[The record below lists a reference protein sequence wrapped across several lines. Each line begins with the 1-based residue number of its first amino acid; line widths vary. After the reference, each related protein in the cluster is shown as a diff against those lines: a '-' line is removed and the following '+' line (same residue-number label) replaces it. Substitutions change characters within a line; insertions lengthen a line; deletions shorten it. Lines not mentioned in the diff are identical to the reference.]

1 MFETELVDGQDLDV
15 AIVGG
20 GVSGLYSGWRLCT
33 AANPPASVGL
43 FECSDRLGGRLES
56 VVLPG
61 MKISGELGGMRY
73 MTSQVIATTL
83 IERVFA
89 DELEHVDFPM
99 GDAATLLFYLR
110 KQRFAA
116 NSWTEAQGQGEAFQ
130 TRYAVND
137 GDAGLSADQLFN
149 KIAYDVLMS
158 DPAIAEQYASQL
170 QHPSEWVYNLNLT
183 SQNWDAIK
191 PVARYCFA
199 ASPYDGMLV
208 NDLGFWNVIK
218 DQCSEEGYAFLS
230 DAGGYY
236 SNTINWNAAEA
247 FENMVGDFTGQDV
260 AYRTIVGGYE
270 KIADTLAAHLAAA
283 PQSLIWGGTR
293 LTRVDPAPGGPRR
306 YALTL
311 ALQDTTVQ
319 VFADAVILALPRR
332 SLELLDQDCMLFSD
346 DEGVTRSQ
354 LAETVP
360 SVLLQPSMKLL
371 MAFEEPW
378 WKQDFGATSGESITD
393 LPMRQCYYFGTDA
406 DDSHSLF
413 LASYNDMD
421 TVSFW
426 SPLAQTEPL
435 FQPRATSLASTQA
448 LAEVQDLQAPA
459 LMVAEA
465 MNQVRELHGTEPRPI
480 PDPYV
485 TYWRDWQQDPFG
497 GGYHAWD
504 AGVSVK
510 DVMPYM
516 RAPLPGEGIH
526 VCGEC
531 YSDLQGWIEGAFCV
545 AEHMLQDHFG
555 LERPDWLAADYYMG
569 W

>member
-1 MFETELVDGQDLDV
+1 MFESELVDGQELAV

-33 AANPPASVGL
+33 SENPPDSVGL
-43 FECSDRLGGRLES
+43 FESSDRLGGRLES

-61 MKISGELGGMRY
+61 MAISGELGGMRY

-83 IERVFA
+83 IETVFA
-89 DELEHVDFPM
+89 DELTHVDFPM
-99 GDAATLLFYLR
+99 GDPATLLFYLR

-116 NSWTEAQGQGEAFQ
+116 SSWSQAQAQGETFQ
-130 TRYAVND
+130 TRYVMDA
-137 GDAGLSADQLFN
+137 GDAGFSADQLFN

-158 DPAIAEQYASQL
+158 DPAIAERYASKL
-170 QHPSEWVYNLNLT
+170 QHPSQWVYNLNLT
-183 SQNWDAIK
+183 SQDWDAIK
-191 PVARYCFA
+191 PVARYCFPG
-199 ASPYDGMLV
+199 SPYDGMLV
-208 NDLGFWNVIK
+208 NDLGFWNLIK
-218 DQCSEEGYAFLS
+218 DQCSEEGFAFLS

-247 FENMVGDFTGQDV
+247 FENMVGDFTGTDV
-260 AYRTIVGGYE
+260 AYRTIEGGYE
-270 KIADTLAAHLAAA
+270 KIADTLAEHFAAA
-283 PQSLIWGGTR
+283 PQARVWTGTR
-293 LTRVDPAPGGPRR
+293 LTRVDPATAGPRR
-306 YALTL
+306 YALTI
-311 ALQDTTVQ
+311 AVQDKTVQ

-346 DEGVTRSQ
+346 DGGVTPST

-360 SVLLQPSMKLL
+360 TVLLQPSMKLL

-378 WKQDFGATSGESITD
+378 WKEDFGATSGESITD
-393 LPMRQCYYFGTDA
+393 LPMRQCYYFGTDPS
-406 DDSHSLF
+406 DSHSLF
-413 LASYNDMD
+413 LASYNDMV

-435 FQPRATSLASTQA
+435 FQPRATRLASPEEIA
-448 LAEVQDLQAPA
+448 GVQDMQAPA
-459 LMVAEA
+459 VMVAEA
-465 MNQVRELHGTEPRPI
+465 MNQVRELHGAEPRPI

-485 TYWRDWQQDPFG
+485 TYWKDWAQDPFG
-497 GGYHAWD
+497 GGYHAWC

-516 RAPLPGEGIH
+516 RAPLHGEAIH

-545 AEHMLQDHFG
+545 AEHMLQEQFA
-555 LERPDWLAADYYMG
+555 LARPAWLPADYYMG